1 MSGTTDMVGRVDMLA
16 SIHMLARIHAD
27 QREAGEPVRTG
38 ASAASVA
45 ATRWALAEMELTLPD
60 DHAEWLLRSD
70 GLDWDGLLI
79 YAAEPASPGHPSSGP
94 PGLAACNALWG
105 EGDVK
110 GGAVDGTV
118 LGEHGPDLLV
128 ADAGGAS
135 LRDRVTM
142 ERVED
147 FASASAMIDTVAAR
161 LLGDGADDER

>member
-1 MSGTTDMVGRVDMLA
+1 MSGTTDMLGRVDMLA
-16 SIHMLARIHAD
+16 RIRAD
-27 QREAGEPVRTG
+27 QREAGEPVWSG

-45 ATRWALAEMELTLPD
+45 AARRALAGMALALPD

-79 YAAEPASPGHPSSGP
+79 YAAEPTSPEYPSSGP
-94 PGLAACNALWG
+94 PGLAACNALWR
-105 EGDVK
+105 EGDVEDDVE
-110 GGAVDGTV
+110 GDAVDGTV

-128 ADAGGAS
+128 AHVGGAS